1 MRLILMGP
9 PGAGKGTQAEF
20 LVDQFQIPQL
30 STGDMLRAA
39 VAEGNELGILAK
51 QTMERGDLVPDE
63 LVLGIIAE
71 RIQAPDCEKGFIL
84 DGFPRTV
91 GQAHALDNMLK
102 KLGLTLDVAINLNV
116 PSEVLF
122 QRIEARARAAGTAR
136 ADDNAETLKNRIDVY
151 TEQTLPI
158 IDHYRA
164 EGLLE
169 TVDGTATPDN
179 VTATLMVILEE
190 KTGAHLSA
198 GASRHQPGASLPA

>member
-1 MRLILMGP
+1 MRFILMGP

-71 RIQAPDCEKGFIL
+71 RIQMPDCANGFIL
-84 DGFPRTV
+84 DGFPRTI

-102 KLGLTLDVAINLNV
+102 KLGITLDVAINLDV
-116 PSEVLF
+116 PTDVLF
-122 QRIEARARAAGTAR
+122 DRIEARARAAGTAR
-136 ADDNAETLKNRIDVY
+136 ADDNAATLKNRIEVY

-158 IDHYRA
+158 LDHYQA
-164 EGLLE
+164 NGLLE
-169 TVDGTATPDN
+169 TVDGTATPAS

-190 KTGAHLSA
+190 RTKPEAAATS
-198 GASRHQPGASLPA
+198 QPHASLQF

>member
-1 MRLILMGP
+1 MRMILMGP
-9 PGAGKGTQAEF
+9 PGAGKGTQAEL

-39 VAEGNELGILAK
+39 VREGNELGILAK

-63 LVLGIIAE
+63 LVLNIIAE
-71 RIQAPDCEKGFIL
+71 RIQAPDCANGFIL

-116 PSEVLF
+116 PNKVLF

-136 ADDNAETLKNRIDVY
+136 ADDNAETLKNRIEVY

-164 EGLLE
+164 KGLLE
-169 TVDGTATPDN
+169 TVDGTATPES

-190 KTGAHLSA
+190 RTDATG
-198 GASRHQPGASLPA
+198 GASAQLQASLQA

>member
-63 LVLGIIAE
+63 LVLNIIAE
-71 RIQAPDCEKGFIL
+71 RIQAPDCANGFIL

-102 KLGLTLDVAINLNV
+102 KLGLTLDVAINLDV
-116 PSEVLF
+116 PNEVLF
-122 QRIEARARAAGTAR
+122 QRIEARVRAAGNAR
-136 ADDNAETLKNRIDVY
+136 ADDNAQTLKNRIDVY

-164 EGLLE
+164 KGLLE
-169 TVDGTATPDN
+169 TVDGTATPDS

-190 KTGAHLSA
+190 KTKATGTASA
-198 GASRHQPGASLPA
+198 QLHASL

>member
-63 LVLGIIAE
+63 LVLNIIAE
-71 RIQAPDCEKGFIL
+71 RIQAPDCANGFIL

-102 KLGLTLDVAINLNV
+102 KLGLTLDVAINLDV
-116 PSEVLF
+116 PNEVLF
-122 QRIEARARAAGTAR
+122 QRIEARARAAGNAR
-136 ADDNAETLKNRIDVY
+136 ADDNAQTLKNRIDVY

-164 EGLLE
+164 KGLLE
-169 TVDGTATPDN
+169 TVDGTATPDS

-190 KTGAHLSA
+190 KTKATGTASA
-198 GASRHQPGASLPA
+198 QLHASL

>member
-1 MRLILMGP
+1 MRFILMGP

-39 VAEGNELGILAK
+39 VREGNELGILAK

-63 LVLGIIAE
+63 LVLNIIAE
-71 RIQAPDCEKGFIL
+71 RIQAPDCANGFIL

-116 PSEVLF
+116 PNKVLF

-136 ADDNAETLKNRIDVY
+136 ADDNAETLKNRIEVY

-164 EGLLE
+164 KGLLE
-169 TVDGTATPDN
+169 TVDGTATPES

-190 KTGAHLSA
+190 RTDATG
-198 GASRHQPGASLPA
+198 GASAQLQASLQA

>member
-169 TVDGTATPDN
+169 TVDGTATPEN

-198 GASRHQPGASLPA
+198 GTSRHQPGASLPA